1 MEKYFML
8 DRGITFYDRTIDQDF
23 MLDRGTTFYDGQ
35 WNKIL

>member
-1 MEKYFML
+1 ML